1 MKALLK
7 YAIIALA
14 FSYPLSPK
22 AGVWGPYKLINPV
35 VVDGD
40 TFKGMF
46 QVFEGVWIQKSI
58 RVRNVDTPETKSRL
72 ICERA
77 SAAKATNFIGN
88 MLANASIEIKNLDE
102 DKYSGRVDADVFING
117 KDLANAIVQ
126 SGNGRYYDGKKREPW
141 CKDISL

>member
-1 MKALLK
+1 MKALK
-7 YAIIALA
+7 YIIIVLALG
-14 FSYPLSPK
+14 YPLSPR
-22 AGVWGPYKLINPV
+22 AGVWGPYKLVNPT

-46 QVFEGVWIQKSI
+46 QVFEGVWIHKSI
-58 RVRNVDTPETKSRL
+58 RVRNVDTPEIKSRL

-77 SAAKATNFIGN
+77 SAAKATNFMGN
-88 MLANASIEIKNLDE
+88 MLANTSIEVKNLDE
-102 DKYSGRVDADVFING
+102 DKYSGRVDADVSVNG
-117 KDLANAIVQ
+117 KDLATAIVQ